1 MFSLQAMPTR
11 VERKQITQT
20 HTIMF
25 QLNYVQNDYTETK
38 HTVIV
43 IREHT
48 M

>member
-1 MFSLQAMPTR
+1 
-11 VERKQITQT
+11 
-20 HTIMF
+20 MF